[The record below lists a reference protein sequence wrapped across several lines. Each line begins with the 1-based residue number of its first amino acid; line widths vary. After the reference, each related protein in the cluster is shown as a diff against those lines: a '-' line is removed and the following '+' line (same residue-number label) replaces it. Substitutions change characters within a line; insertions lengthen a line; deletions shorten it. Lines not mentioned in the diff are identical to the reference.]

1 MKLSALE
8 IKQQEFEKGFRG
20 YDINE
25 VQAFLSIV
33 ASEWESMVSR
43 NKELE
48 QEMLS
53 LKERLA
59 HYEKIQMG
67 MHETLQI
74 AKQSA
79 EKEVSVA
86 AAEAKN
92 RIEKAELEAESI
104 INSARNERREIRQSI
119 NHMLE
124 KREDIVNNIR
134 SYLEM
139 ANQSLEKFSI
149 EGERLYNGV
158 QKMQDEEKAKPKK
171 AKSSKEEPKK
181 DIDSTQ
187 EVDQII
193 DELD

>member
-8 IKQQEFEKGFRG
+8 IKQQEFDKGFRG
-20 YDINE
+20 YDVNE

-48 QEMLS
+48 TELAS

-79 EKEVSVA
+79 EKEVNAA

-92 RIEKAELEAESI
+92 RLERAELEAESI
-104 INSARNERREIRQSI
+104 INKARNERREIRQSI
-119 NHMLE
+119 NQMLE
-124 KREDIVNNIR
+124 KREDIVSNIR

-139 ANQSLEKFSI
+139 ATQSLEKFTL
-149 EGERLYNGV
+149 EGDRLFNGV
-158 QKMQDEEKAKPKK
+158 KVIQEKEMQIRKKNKPPKADEA
-171 AKSSKEEPKK
+171 SKNDPAEA
-181 DIDSTQ
+181 
-187 EVDQII
+187 VDQII